1 MLCVS
6 RLTSEHS
13 YKGVDALITA
23 WPRVLASVPDALLVI
38 VGDGDDKPRL
48 QELGRRLHMED
59 NVKFVGAIGDD
70 ELLRE
75 YQECGFFALPSRTR
89 LKPSPEGEGFG
100 LVYLEAGAAR
110 RAVVAVR
117 GGAVTE
123 IVRDRKT
130 GLLVDTGHPNELPSV
145 LIELL
150 SNPRLAHNLGES
162 GRALVTKK
170 FTYERFREGVVTLL
184 REVGSGMTSDHKK
197 NSKTDIAEQR

>member
-1 MLCVS
+1 
-6 RLTSEHS
+6 
-13 YKGVDALITA
+13 
-23 WPRVLASVPDALLVI
+23 
-38 VGDGDDKPRL
+38 
-48 QELGRRLHMED
+48 
-59 NVKFVGAIGDD
+59 
-70 ELLRE
+70 
-75 YQECGFFALPSRTR
+75 
-89 LKPSPEGEGFG
+89 
-100 LVYLEAGAAR
+100 
-110 RAVVAVR
+110 
-117 GGAVTE
+117 

-130 GLLVDTGHPNELPSV
+130 GLLIDTGHPNELPSV